1 MTELGLLSPT
11 SRSSPHD
18 SVGLGCQSCP
28 FLPDCG
34 GVFSDYDCLG
44 SCCGDPENCRIA
56 CPRSHHFGEVV
67 QDSGGWNR
75 RIPALKQDH
84 SRSFPLYIPCIQN
97 GSQRAEPL
105 SVPIAA
111 VPTFTITGGAGRQ
124 RLASAVEL
132 REQFGLSR
140 DTRLILLSVKDD
152 PDLETY
158 WKYSELR
165 SLPKYLA
172 NLGVEHI
179 TAPNFSFANN
189 VPRTEHLVNLARSLR
204 CIEEFSAAGLSVIP
218 HLNACNERQWDF
230 WSDFLKEHP
239 EITVVAKEF
248 QTGAAIPRIAQWHIE
263 ELQRLQEK
271 IGRALHL
278 LAVAGRRHL
287 GLLLRLE
294 RFTIID
300 SVPFVRTVKRR
311 RMSRGDGRWKV
322 CRTRRGEPLDRL
334 LRHNVEVYRTGIEE
348 AVIKRRQYPLRFDGE
363 LLKQTSNE
371 ARSPSSRIEV
381 ESSGQMNLLGLGVT
395 A

>member
-1 MTELGLLSPT
+1 VSELRLLSPT
-11 SRSSPHD
+11 SRSSPQD
-18 SVGLGCQSCP
+18 TVGLGCQACP

-44 SCCGDPENCRIA
+44 NCCGDPEHCEVA

-67 QDSGGWNR
+67 EDSGGWNR
-75 RIPALKQDH
+75 RTPTLKQD
-84 SRSFPLYIPCIQN
+84 RSCSLPLYIPCIQN

-111 VPTFTITGGAGRQ
+111 VPTFSVTRGAGRQ
-124 RLASAVEL
+124 RFASGVDL
-132 REQFGLSR
+132 RKQFGLSR
-140 DTRLILLSVKDD
+140 ETRLVLLSVKDD

-165 SLPKYLA
+165 SLPQYIA
-172 NLGVEHI
+172 NLGIEHI

-218 HLNACNERQWDF
+218 HLNACNDRQWDF
-230 WSDFLKEHP
+230 WCGFLKEHL
-239 EITVVAKEF
+239 EITMVAKEF

-263 ELQRLQEK
+263 QLQGLQEK
-271 IGRALHL
+271 IGRGLHL

-287 GLLLRLE
+287 RLLVRLE

-300 SVPFVRTVKRR
+300 SVPFLRTVKRR
-311 RMSRGDGRWKV
+311 RMSRHDGRWRV
-322 CRTRRGEPLDRL
+322 CRTKRGEPLHGL
-334 LRHNVEVYRTGIEE
+334 LRHNVEVYSTGIEE
-348 AVIKRRQYPLRFDGE
+348 TVMKRRQYLLPFDIE
-363 LLKQTSNE
+363 LLTPTSNE
-371 ARSPSSRIEV
+371 MGASTNRIDV
-381 ESSGQMNLLGLGVT
+381 ESFGQLRLLGLG
-395 A
+395 ASA